1 MPVRCTTRTLP
12 AVVPGTGTDVDDPVA
27 VRHHR
32 LVVLRHVEEVWS
44 DGILD
49 NSTPDPGC

>member
-1 MPVRCTTRTLP
+1 MTPQNFVRRRQ
-12 AVVPGTGTDVDDPVA
+12 A
-27 VRHHR
+27 HHR